1 MKRVVDIPE
10 EMFEAIK
17 EGCWSGSH
25 ELELAIRNSTPYEEK
40 AQGDSISREAL
51 KKCAIPCEIHNGAM
65 TDLCVPLYQ
74 IDNAP
79 AVEPEKV
86 YLAKFSFDEEQLQE
100 IVDKAKAEV
109 LSSVEQDEIVIRSA
123 FKNYARKVMYEKNV
137 TNFSL
142 LKVFDEII
150 DNAPIQR
157 GEEE

>member
-1 MKRVVDIPE
+1 MKLLVDIPKKIVTAIQNGE
-10 EMFEAIK
+10 EYRYDIHTAI
-17 EGCWSGSH
+17 
-25 ELELAIRNSTPYEEK
+25 
-40 AQGDSISREAL
+40 AQGIPCEESSGDLISREAL
-51 KKCAIPCEIHNGAM
+51 KKNIMAYKTMPEIRKAICE
-65 TDLCVPLYQ
+65 V
-74 IDNAP
+74 IDDEP
-79 AVEPEKV
+79 TVEPEKV
-86 YLAKFSFDEEQLQE
+86 YLAKVSFDKEQLQE

-109 LSSVEQDEIVIRSA
+109 LSRVEWDEIVIRTA